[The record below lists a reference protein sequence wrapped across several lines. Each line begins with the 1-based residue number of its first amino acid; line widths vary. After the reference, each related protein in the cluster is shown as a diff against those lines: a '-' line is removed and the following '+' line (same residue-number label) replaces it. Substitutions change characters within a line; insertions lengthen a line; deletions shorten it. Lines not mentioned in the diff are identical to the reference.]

1 MNIAIIGAG
10 GWGTALSLL
19 LHGKSRRESLPWRI
33 RLWSYE
39 QQTVDEIRSQGKNV
53 RFLPGVAVP
62 PEIELGCDLSWAV
75 EGAELVVLASPSHT
89 MRSVCGKL
97 PRLKV
102 PVVSVAKGIETE
114 THERMSEIIAEQQP
128 DAPIAVLSGPSHAE
142 EVARGVPTAVV
153 AASRNGAVASL
164 VQRTFMTDRFRV
176 YTNDDVVGVEL
187 GGALK
192 NVIAIAAGIADGL
205 GLGDNA
211 KAALVTR
218 GQTEMAR
225 MGVALGAKRETF
237 FGLSGIG
244 DLIVTCFSKWSRNR
258 GVGERL
264 GQGKGLQQVL
274 GSMVMVAEGVRTA
287 KAARQ
292 LAQKLGVE
300 APITAEVCSVLYD
313 GKIPRL
319 ALNDLMA
326 REAKSESSG

>member
-1 MNIAIIGAG
+1 
-10 GWGTALSLL
+10 
-19 LHGKSRRESLPWRI
+19 
-33 RLWSYE
+33 
-39 QQTVDEIRSQGKNV
+39 
-53 RFLPGVAVP
+53 
-62 PEIELGCDLSWAV
+62 
-75 EGAELVVLASPSHT
+75 
-89 MRSVCGKL
+89 
-97 PRLKV
+97 
-102 PVVSVAKGIETE
+102 
-114 THERMSEIIAEQQP
+114 MSEIIAEQQP

-153 AASRNGAVASL
+153 AASRDKALASL

-176 YTNDDVVGVEL
+176 YTNDDVIGVEL

-264 GQGKGLQQVL
+264 GRGEGLKDVL

-300 APITAEVCSVLYD
+300 APITTEVCSVLYD
-313 GKIPRL
+313 GKVPRL

-326 REAKSESSG
+326 REAKPETGV

>member
-10 GWGTALSLL
+10 GWGTALSIV
-19 LHGKSRRESLPWRI
+19 LHGKGRRGSLPWRI
-33 RLWSYE
+33 RLWSHE
-39 QQTVDEIRSQGKNV
+39 QQTVDEIRAQAQNV
-53 RFLPGVAVP
+53 RFLPGMAVP
-62 PEIELGCDLSWAV
+62 REIELGCDLAWAV

-97 PRLKV
+97 PRLNV
-102 PVVSVAKGIETE
+102 PVVSVAKGIENE

-153 AASRNGAVASL
+153 AASRDKALASL

-176 YTNDDVVGVEL
+176 YTNDDIIGVEL

-225 MGVALGAKRETF
+225 MGAELGAKRETF

-264 GQGKGLQQVL
+264 GRGESLQQIL

-292 LAQKLGVE
+292 LAQKLGAE
-300 APITAEVCSVLYD
+300 APITSEVCSVLYEA
-313 GKIPRL
+313 KTPKQ
-319 ALNDLMA
+319 ALTDLMT
-326 REAKSESSG
+326 REAKPETAP

>member
-10 GWGTALSLL
+10 GWGTALSVL
-19 LHGKSRRESLPWRI
+19 LHGKGRRESPPWRI

-39 QQTVDEIRSQGKNV
+39 QQSVDEIRAQGQNV
-53 RFLPGVAVP
+53 RFLPGVTVP
-62 PEIELGCDLSWAV
+62 PEIELGCDLAWAV
-75 EGAELVVLASPSHT
+75 EGADLVVLASPSHV

-102 PVVSVAKGIETE
+102 PVVSVAKGIENE
-114 THERMSEIIAEQQP
+114 THERMTQIIAEQQP
-128 DAPIAVLSGPSHAE
+128 DAPIAALSGPSHAE

-153 AASRNGAVASL
+153 AASRDSALAAL
-164 VQRTFMTDRFRV
+164 VQRTFMTERFRV
-176 YTNDDVVGVEL
+176 YTNDDVIGVEL

-192 NVIAIAAGIADGL
+192 NVIAIAAGIGDGL

-218 GQTEMAR
+218 GQAEMAR
-225 MGVALGAKRETF
+225 MGVALGARRETF

-264 GQGKGLQQVL
+264 GRGENLKQILD
-274 GSMVMVAEGVRTA
+274 SMVMVAEGVRTA
-287 KAARQ
+287 KAAQR

-300 APITAEVCSVLYD
+300 APITNEVCSVIYD
-313 GKIPRL
+313 GKEPKR
-319 ALNDLMA
+319 ALNDLML
-326 REAKSESSG
+326 REAKPELSS

>member
-10 GWGTALSLL
+10 GWGTALSVLL
-19 LHGKSRRESLPWRI
+19 DGKGRRESPRWRI

-39 QQTVDEIRSQGKNV
+39 QSCVEEIRSQGQNV
-53 RFLPGVAVP
+53 RFLPGVTVP
-62 PEIELGCDLSWAV
+62 REIEVGCDLAWAV

-102 PVVSVAKGIETE
+102 PLVSVAKGIENE
-114 THERMSEIIAEQQP
+114 TYERMTQIMAEQQP
-128 DAPIAVLSGPSHAE
+128 DAPIAALSGPSHAE

-153 AASRNGAVASL
+153 AASNDGELAGL
-164 VQRTFMTDRFRV
+164 IQRTFMTERFRV
-176 YTNDDVVGVEL
+176 YTNDDVAGVEL

-192 NVIAIAAGIADGL
+192 NVIAIAAGIGDGL

-225 MGVALGAKRETF
+225 MGVAMGAKRETF

-264 GQGKGLQQVL
+264 GRGETLEQIL

-287 KAARQ
+287 KAVRN
-292 LAQKLGVE
+292 LAQKLGIE
-300 APITAEVCSVLYD
+300 APITNEVCSVLYD
-313 GKIPRL
+313 GKSPKQ
-319 ALNDLMA
+319 ALSDLMS
-326 REAKSESSG
+326 REAKSECIS